1 MERKLLLV
9 RHAKSD
15 WANPEE
21 KDYNR
26 PLNARGLRDAPV
38 MGGRLKTRSMVP
50 DLIIAS
56 TANRAAAT
64 ARLMAQAMGYEENR
78 IQWEDKLYHA
88 PPSVFKTIIETSGIG
103 TDIVT
108 LMIVAHNP
116 GITEFANQITEKF
129 SIDNMPTCSMVA
141 VEAEAP
147 DWESFIQATPGLLF
161 FDYPK
166 NK

>member
-1 MERKLLLV
+1 MERKLILV

-15 WANPEE
+15 WGNPGLQ
-21 KDYNR
+21 DYDR

-38 MGGRLKTRSMVP
+38 MGGRLKTMDIVP

-64 ARLMAQAMGYEENR
+64 AKLIAAAVGYKEEQ
-78 IQWEDKLYHA
+78 ILWVDKLYHA
-88 PPSVFKTIIETSGIG
+88 PPYIFEEVIRTTGIG
-103 TDIVT
+103 SHITT
-108 LMIVAHNP
+108 LMMVAHNP

-141 VEAEAP
+141 VKAEAP
-147 DWESFIQATPGLLF
+147 DWESFTSAAPQLLF